1 MEDERIEPLVHSKPS
16 VLHARAQMSKIWIL
30 ASFVRP
36 KRALYS
42 TRAEGSGFGLRDHDF
57 WFKAYTASV
66 PQSRSSVS
74 VERMLGA

>member
-1 MEDERIEPLVHSKPS
+1 MEDDRIEALVHRKPS
-16 VLHARAQMSKIWIL
+16 VLHARAQLSKILIL

-36 KRALYS
+36 KRALYG
-42 TRAEGSGFGLRDHDF
+42 TRAEGSGFGLRDQDF
-57 WFKAYTASV
+57 WFKAYTVCV